1 MKGMHHIDRRDQVT
15 HVRRVKSAAKETN
28 SGPRC
33 MLVNESRRRIGHRGS
48 LRAHISGSLGA
59 HILGQQ
65 QRLIDM
71 KYLPKAKI
79 DTFLTIQKV
88 LLKSRLIPAES

>member
-33 MLVNESRRRIGHRGS
+33 VLVNESRRRIGHRGS
-48 LRAHISGSLGA
+48 LRAHLQAHISG
-59 HILGQQ
+59 HQH
-65 QRLIDM
+65 RLIDV
-71 KYLPKAKI
+71 KSQPTAQF
-79 DTFLTIQKV
+79 DSFLTIPTIS
-88 LLKSRLIPAES
+88 LKSRLIPAES

>member
-1 MKGMHHIDRRDQVT
+1 MKGVHHIDRRDQVT

-33 MLVNESRRRIGHRGS
+33 ILVNESRRRIGHRGS

-59 HILGQQ
+59 HISGPKH
-65 QRLIDM
+65 RLIDM
-71 KYLPKAKI
+71 KSLAKGEI
-79 DTFLTIQKV
+79 DTFLTNQKV